1 MSKYCHNLNKSIEKI
16 KMKTVI
22 VLGSGN
28 SGAGAIHDYLLSR
41 DDFQSPFS
49 GKEFR
54 VVNDP
59 DGIDEL
65 YNSLYNNFS
74 LNGSANAIRCFKQF
88 IINSYNSN
96 YNKKNKLFNSDIIK
110 LSNIFLEQISQIK
123 YNGSPQFYFDKM
135 SKLKKINFYFN
146 RFFRKK
152 NAKDIPLINMILP
165 CNEELFLKYAQEF
178 ISNIYQLNRNF
189 DQKKNIVIEQ
199 GGNFLNPISSTKYY
213 GKNRK
218 IIFVSRDPK
227 AIFWSMKRR
236 NSLSYPGN
244 DVVIFVEWYNN
255 LMKKINKQEFKD
267 VIKINFENFFEN
279 FCKQKDF
286 LANSLQI
293 DCENTKKFDLNFTM
307 KNLYKY
313 RDNLTKEEIL
323 YIDKNINEYK

>member
-1 MSKYCHNLNKSIEKI
+1 
-16 KMKTVI
+16 MKTVI

-41 DDFQSPFS
+41 DDFQSPSS

-65 YNSLYNNFS
+65 YNSLYKNFS
-74 LNGSANAIRCFKQF
+74 LNGSANAFKRFKEF

-96 YNKKNKLFNSDIIK
+96 YNKKNKLFSKDIIK
-110 LSNIFLEQISQIK
+110 FSNIFLEQISKIK

-135 SKLKKINFYFN
+135 SKFKKINFYFN
-146 RFFRKK
+146 RFFLKK

-165 CNEELFLKYAQEF
+165 CSEELFFKYAEEF
-178 ISNIYQLNRNF
+178 IFNIYQLNPNF
-189 DQKKNIVIEQ
+189 DKKKNIVIEQ

-218 IIFVSRDPK
+218 IIFVRRDPK
-227 AIFWSMKRR
+227 AIFWSIKRR

-244 DVVIFVEWYNN
+244 DI
-255 LMKKINKQEFKD
+255 
-267 VIKINFENFFEN
+267 
-279 FCKQKDF
+279 
-286 LANSLQI
+286 
-293 DCENTKKFDLNFTM
+293 KKFVKWYKELSNKISAVNFDNVIQLKFEDFFQNFNEEKNKLSVKLDIDPACNDNFDINYTM
-307 KNLYKY
+307 KNLFKFQKNLTPSEIKY
-313 RDNLTKEEIL
+313 IDDNLS
-323 YIDKNINEYK
+323 

>member
-1 MSKYCHNLNKSIEKI
+1 
-16 KMKTVI
+16 MKTVI

-41 DDFQSPFS
+41 DDFQSPSS

-65 YNSLYNNFS
+65 YNSLYKNFS
-74 LNGSANAIRCFKQF
+74 LNGSANAFKRFKEF

-96 YNKKNKLFNSDIIK
+96 YNKKNKLFSKDIIK
-110 LSNIFLEQISQIK
+110 FSNIFLEQISKIK

-135 SKLKKINFYFN
+135 SKFKKINFYFN
-146 RFFRKK
+146 RFFLKK

-165 CNEELFLKYAQEF
+165 CSEELFLKYAEEF
-178 ISNIYQLNRNF
+178 IFNIYQLNPNF
-189 DQKKNIVIEQ
+189 DKKKNIVIEQ

-218 IIFVSRDPK
+218 IIFVRRDPK
-227 AIFWSMKRR
+227 AIFWSIKRR

-244 DVVIFVEWYNN
+244 DI
-255 LMKKINKQEFKD
+255 
-267 VIKINFENFFEN
+267 
-279 FCKQKDF
+279 
-286 LANSLQI
+286 
-293 DCENTKKFDLNFTM
+293 KKFVKWYKELSNKISNVDYKNVIQIKFEDFFQNFNEEKNKLSLKLEIDTNCKDNFDINYTKRNLFKFQ
-307 KNLYKY
+307 KNLSSSEIKFID
-313 RDNLTKEEIL
+313 DNL
-323 YIDKNINEYK
+323 N